1 MNFSDRFAEISRF
14 LIAGLTN
21 TALSLG
27 IFQVLVTFLDPGIAY
42 SLSWLSGLLFVAIT
56 YPTFV
61 FNAHRNWANALALIV
76 VYASVF
82 VLGLLLI
89 RTSEALLLNLRVG
102 IFIVVIITT
111 ISNYIGSRLALRV
124 SAKLQNEFS
133 AKN

>member
-1 MNFSDRFAEISRF
+1 MNSPVRFAEILRF

-21 TALSLG
+21 TALTLG
-27 IFQVLVTFLDPGIAY
+27 IFQVLVTFLDPAIAY
-42 SLSWLSGLLFVAIT
+42 SLCWLSGLLFVAIT

-61 FNAHRNWANALALIV
+61 FNVHRNWANALALII

-124 SAKLQNEFS
+124 SARLQNEFS
-133 AKN
+133 A

>member
-1 MNFSDRFAEISRF
+1 MNSSDRFAEISRF

-21 TALSLG
+21 TALSLAV
-27 IFQVLVTFLDPGIAY
+27 FQVLVTFLDPGIAY
-42 SLSWLSGLLFVAIT
+42 ALSWLGGLLFVAIT

-111 ISNYIGSRLALRV
+111 ISNYIGSRLALRL
-124 SAKLQNEFS
+124 SAKLQNQLS
-133 AKN
+133 A

>member
-1 MNFSDRFAEISRF
+1 MNSSVRFAEISRF

-27 IFQVLVTFLDPGIAY
+27 IFQVLVTFLNPGIAY

-61 FNAHRNWANALALIV
+61 FNVHRNWANALALIV

-82 VLGLLLI
+82 VLGRLLI
-89 RTSEALLLNLRVG
+89 RTSEALLLNVRVG
-102 IFIVVIITT
+102 IFIVVVITT
-111 ISNYIGSRLALRV
+111 ICNYIGCRLALRV
-124 SAKLQNEFS
+124 SAKL
-133 AKN
+133 

>member
-1 MNFSDRFAEISRF
+1 
-14 LIAGLTN
+14 
-21 TALSLG
+21 LG
-27 IFQVLVTFLDPGIAY
+27 R
-42 SLSWLSGLLFVAIT
+42 GLLFVPIT

-61 FNAHRNWANALALIV
+61 FNVHRNWANALALVIV
-76 VYASVF
+76 FASVF

-89 RTSEALLLNLRVG
+89 RTSQALLLNLRVG

>member
-1 MNFSDRFAEISRF
+1 MNSPVRFAEILRF

-21 TALSLG
+21 TALTLA
-27 IFQVLVTFLDPGIAY
+27 IFQVLVTFLDPAIAY
-42 SLSWLSGLLFVAIT
+42 SLCWLSGLLFVAIS

-61 FNAHRNWANALALIV
+61 FNVHRNWANALALII

-124 SAKLQNEFS
+124 SARLQNAFS
-133 AKN
+133 A

>member
-1 MNFSDRFAEISRF
+1 MNFSVRFAEISRF

-27 IFQVLVTFLDPGIAY
+27 IFQVLVTFLDPAIAY
-42 SLSWLSGLLFVAIT
+42 SLCWLSGLLFVAIT

-61 FNAHRNWANALALIV
+61 FDVHRNWANALALII
-76 VYASVF
+76 VYVSVF

-89 RTSEALLLNLRVG
+89 RTSEVLLLNLRLG
-102 IFIVVIITT
+102 IFIVVIVTT
-111 ISNYIGSRLALRV
+111 TSNYVGCRLALRV

-133 AKN
+133 A

>member
-1 MNFSDRFAEISRF
+1 MNFSVRFAEISRF
-14 LIAGLTN
+14 LMAGLTN
-21 TALSLG
+21 TTLSLG

-42 SLSWLSGLLFVAIT
+42 SLSWLSGLLFVAIA

-61 FNAHRNWANALALIV
+61 FNVHRNWANALALIV

-111 ISNYIGSRLALRV
+111 ISNYIGSRLALRL
-124 SAKLQNEFS
+124 SAKLQNQLS
-133 AKN
+133 A

>member
-21 TALSLG
+21 TALSLAV
-27 IFQVLVTFLDPGIAY
+27 FQVLVTFLDPGIAY
-42 SLSWLSGLLFVAIT
+42 ALSWLGGLLFVAIT

-61 FNAHRNWANALALIV
+61 FNVHRNWPNALALII

-82 VLGLLLI
+82 VFGLLLI
-89 RTSEALLLNLRVG
+89 RTSEALLLNVRVA

-111 ISNYIGSRLALRV
+111 ISNYVGSRLALRV
-124 SAKLQNEFS
+124 SEKLQNEFS
-133 AKN
+133 S

>member
-1 MNFSDRFAEISRF
+1 MNSPVRFAEILRL

-21 TALSLG
+21 TALTLG
-27 IFQVLVTFLDPGIAY
+27 IFQVLVTFLDPAIAY
-42 SLSWLSGLLFVAIT
+42 SLCWRSGLLFVAIT

-61 FNAHRNWANALALIV
+61 FNVHRNWANALALII

-82 VLGLLLI
+82 VFGLLLI

-124 SAKLQNEFS
+124 SARLQNEFS
-133 AKN
+133 A

>member
-21 TALSLG
+21 TALSLAV
-27 IFQVLVTFLDPGIAY
+27 FQVLVTFLDPGIAY
-42 SLSWLSGLLFVAIT
+42 ALSWLGGLLFVAIT

-61 FNAHRNWANALALIV
+61 FNVHRNLANALALIV

-124 SAKLQNEFS
+124 SARLQNEFS
-133 AKN
+133 A

>member
-21 TALSLG
+21 TALSLAV
-27 IFQVLVTFLDPGIAY
+27 FQVLVTFLDPGIAY
-42 SLSWLSGLLFVAIT
+42 ALSWLGGLLFVAIT

-61 FNAHRNWANALALIV
+61 FNVHRNWANALALII

-89 RTSEALLLNLRVG
+89 RTSEALLLNLRVA

-124 SAKLQNEFS
+124 SEKLQNEFS
-133 AKN
+133 A